1 MRSPAIPTS
10 GMVSRKREDYEVN
23 NPLGQPT
30 RKTRN
35 DPHTEGRSPFL
46 LWLIWAL
53 WLPLTTPTLIT
64 FIQAH
69 PPLPRLILTLAGIAV
84 FFTLYL
90 WSAWRRAHYLTGSSV
105 ATSNAPVWPR
115 FVIVGLGVLGLA
127 VTLIGGN
134 EWLILFFY
142 TSGFIGSSLTL
153 RQASLTA
160 LGFTLGIVALGRF
173 TGLSWLALLQD
184 IVFVPVIIFIMRSV
198 LWSITTSWE
207 LRAARE
213 EIARLAVVNERLR
226 IARDLH
232 DLLGHNLSLIALK
245 SELAGRLL
253 SAAPER
259 ARSEIHDIET
269 VARTTLQE
277 VREAVSSYRQPTLA
291 SELHAAQELL
301 SAAGI
306 TYYNESSGVMLD
318 DLPTGIEAA
327 LSWTIREGVTNV
339 IKHSRAHRCWIRLKR
354 DSQQVSVEISDDGP
368 AADTPSTST
377 GNGLRGLRERVAA
390 LGGSL
395 DAQPHMGSGFSLRVS
410 IPLAQKH
417 SLSGKQKES
426 VIENAGIPDQ
436 ESISALDERSNP
448 Q

>member
-1 MRSPAIPTS
+1 MSVS

-23 NPLGQPT
+23 NLSRQPT
-30 RKTRN
+30 SETGATL
-35 DPHTEGRSPFL
+35 HTEGRSPFL

-53 WLPLTTPTLIT
+53 WLPLATPTLIT

-69 PPLPRLILTLAGIAV
+69 PPLLRLILTLAGITV

-90 WSAWRRAHYLTGSSV
+90 WSAWRRAHYLTGSSA
-105 ATSNAPVWPR
+105 ATRDIPVWPR

-142 TSGFIGSSLTL
+142 TSGFIGGSLTL

-253 SAAPER
+253 SFAPER

-339 IKHSRAHRCWIRLKR
+339 IKHSRARHCWIKLKR
-354 DSQQVSVEISDDGP
+354 EGQQVSVEINDDGT

-395 DAQPHMGSGFSLRVS
+395 EARSHMGGGFSLRVS
-410 IPLAQKH
+410 IPLAQKRP
-417 SLSGKQKES
+417 LSGKQKES
-426 VIENAGIPDQ
+426 VIENAGIPTQ

>member
-1 MRSPAIPTS
+1 M
-10 GMVSRKREDYEVN
+10 N

-30 RKTRN
+30 RKIGTNPRA
-35 DPHTEGRSPFL
+35 EGRSPFL

-69 PPLPRLILTLAGIAV
+69 PPLPRLILTLAGITV

-90 WSAWRRAHYLTGSSV
+90 WSAWQRAHYLTGSSV
-105 ATSNAPVWPR
+105 ETSNAPVWPR
-115 FVIVGLGVLGLA
+115 FVIVGLGILSLA
-127 VTLIGGN
+127 VTLMGGN
-134 EWLILFFY
+134 EWLVLFFY
-142 TSGFIGSSLTL
+142 TSGFIGGSLTL

-198 LWSITTSWE
+198 LCSITTSWE

-213 EIARLAVVNERLR
+213 EIAHLAVVNERLR

-253 SAAPER
+253 SIAPER

-306 TYYNESSGVMLD
+306 TYYNESSGVILD

-339 IKHSRAHRCWIRLKR
+339 IKHSRAHHCWIRLKR
-354 DSQQVSVEISDDGP
+354 DSQQVSVEINDDGTT
-368 AADTPSTST
+368 ADTPSTST

-395 DAQPHMGSGFSLRVS
+395 DAQPHMGGGFSLRVS
-410 IPLAQKH
+410 IPLAQKRP
-417 SLSGKQKES
+417 LSGKQKES
-426 VIENAGIPDQ
+426 VIENAGIPVQ